1 MITYIILCYFNL
13 IGVYLGNRDMEAIIF
28 QTRFQTC
35 GELQEYIHR
44 VMKVAGIKVWVKYVI
59 HYILRMEP
67 NFGGHILVTK
77 TYKSVTELF
86 RGLAKF
92 TNVSRI
98 EIWRG
103 NYNQSNTDS
112 SDHALRRILN
122 GRRSTNPYLNRK
134 FRGKTV
140 QSKSNSENF
149 EVKETAVS
157 SQPISVSEGWN
168 HENESNFSDWDDLTT
183 TPAVV
188 ESRAVANKQNLA
200 PPKTK
205 NNTPRG
211 PTGKHNKIGYSFNGY
226 KSPTRER
233 RRNRHKPNVKN
244 SRGAHECG
252 CKKSAQM

>member
-1 MITYIILCYFNL
+1 
-13 IGVYLGNRDMEAIIF
+13 MEATIF

-35 GELQEYIHR
+35 DELQEYIHR

-103 NYNQSNTDS
+103 NYNQNNTDS

-122 GRRSTNPYLNRK
+122 GRRSTNPYFNRK

-157 SQPISVSEGWN
+157 NQPILVSKGWN
-168 HENESNFSDWDDLTT
+168 HENESNFSNWDDFTT

-233 RRNRHKPNVKN
+233 HRNRHKPNVKN

-252 CKKSAQM
+252 CKKSA

>member
-1 MITYIILCYFNL
+1 MITLIFLCYFNL
-13 IGVYLGNRDMEAIIF
+13 IGICLGSKNMEAIIF

-35 GELQEYIHR
+35 AELQGYIHR
-44 VMKVAGIKVWVKYVI
+44 VMKMAGIKVWVKYVM
-59 HYILRMEP
+59 HYSLPMDR
-67 NFGGHILVTK
+67 NFDGYVLVTK
-77 TYKSVTELF
+77 TYKNVTELF
-86 RGLAKF
+86 RGLTRVKNA
-92 TNVSRI
+92 SRI
-98 EIWRG
+98 ELWRG
-103 NYNQSNTDS
+103 NYGQNNTDS
-112 SDHALRRILN
+112 SDHVHRRNLN
-122 GRRSTNPYLNRK
+122 GRRSTNPYFNRK
-134 FRGKTV
+134 FKGNTV

-157 SQPISVSEGWN
+157 NQPIPISDSWN

-188 ESRAVANKQNLA
+188 ESRAVANKQKLA

-226 KSPTRER
+226 KSPTGER
-233 RRNRHKPNVKN
+233 RRNRHKPNVKS

-252 CKKSAQM
+252 CKKSA

>member
-13 IGVYLGNRDMEAIIF
+13 IGVYLGNKDMEAIIF

-77 TYKSVTELF
+77 TYKNVTELF

-103 NYNQSNTDS
+103 NYNQNNTDS

-122 GRRSTNPYLNRK
+122 GRRSTNPYFNRK

-168 HENESNFSDWDDLTT
+168 HENDSNFSNWDDFTT

-226 KSPTRER
+226 KSPTRDR
-233 RRNRHKPNVKN
+233 RRNKHKPNVKN

>member
-103 NYNQSNTDS
+103 NYNQNNTDS

-122 GRRSTNPYLNRK
+122 GRRSTNPYFNRK

-168 HENESNFSDWDDLTT
+168 HENESNFSNWDDFTT

-252 CKKSAQM
+252 CKKSA

>member
-13 IGVYLGNRDMEAIIF
+13 IGVYLGNKDMEAIIF

-122 GRRSTNPYLNRK
+122 GRRSTNPYFNRK

-157 SQPISVSEGWN
+157 NQPILVSKGWN
-168 HENESNFSDWDDLTT
+168 HENESNFSNWDDFTT

-244 SRGAHECG
+244 SRGAHKCG

>member
-1 MITYIILCYFNL
+1 
-13 IGVYLGNRDMEAIIF
+13 MEATIF

-35 GELQEYIHR
+35 DELQEYIHR

-59 HYILRMEP
+59 HYSLRMDP

-77 TYKSVTELF
+77 TYKTVDELF

-92 TNVSRI
+92 TTVSRI
-98 EIWRG
+98 ELWRG
-103 NYNQSNTDS
+103 NYNQNNADF
-112 SDHALRRILN
+112 SDHVPRRNLN
-122 GRRSTNPYLNRK
+122 GRRSTNPYFNRK
-134 FRGKTV
+134 FKGKTV
-140 QSKSNSENF
+140 QSKGNSENL
-149 EVKETAVS
+149 EVKGTAVS

-168 HENESNFSDWDDLTT
+168 HENESNFSGWDDFTT

-188 ESRAVANKQNLA
+188 ESRAVVNKQNLA

-252 CKKSAQM
+252 CKKSA

>member
-1 MITYIILCYFNL
+1 
-13 IGVYLGNRDMEAIIF
+13 MEATIF

-35 GELQEYIHR
+35 DELQEYIHR

-59 HYILRMEP
+59 HYSLRMDP

-77 TYKSVTELF
+77 TYKTVDELF

-98 EIWRG
+98 ELWRG
-103 NYNQSNTDS
+103 NYNQNNTDS

-122 GRRSTNPYLNRK
+122 GRRSTNPYFNRK
-134 FRGKTV
+134 FRGKMV
-140 QSKSNSENF
+140 QSKSNSENL
-149 EVKETAVS
+149 EVTGTAVNN
-157 SQPISVSEGWN
+157 QPISVSGGWN
-168 HENESNFSDWDDLTT
+168 HENDSNLSDWDDLTT

-188 ESRAVANKQNLA
+188 ESRAVANKQKLA

-226 KSPTRER
+226 KSPTGER
-233 RRNRHKPNVKN
+233 RRNRHKPNVKS

-252 CKKSAQM
+252 CKKSA

>member
-59 HYILRMEP
+59 HYILRMDP

-122 GRRSTNPYLNRK
+122 GRRSTNPYFNRK

-168 HENESNFSDWDDLTT
+168 HENESNFSNWDDFTT

-226 KSPTRER
+226 KSPTGER
-233 RRNRHKPNVKN
+233 RRNRHKPNVKS

-252 CKKSAQM
+252 CKKSA

>member
-103 NYNQSNTDS
+103 NYNQNNTDS

-122 GRRSTNPYLNRK
+122 GRRSTNPYFNRK
-134 FRGKTV
+134 FKGKTV

-157 SQPISVSEGWN
+157 NQPISVSESWN
-168 HENESNFSDWDDLTT
+168 HDNESNFSDWDDLTT

-188 ESRAVANKQNLA
+188 KSRAVANKPNLA

-211 PTGKHNKIGYSFNGY
+211 PTGKHNKIGYAFNGY
-226 KSPTRER
+226 KTPTGER
-233 RRNRHKPNVKN
+233 RRSRPKPKVKN

-252 CKKSAQM
+252 CKKSA

>member
-1 MITYIILCYFNL
+1 
-13 IGVYLGNRDMEAIIF
+13 MEATIF

-35 GELQEYIHR
+35 DELQEYIHR

-59 HYILRMEP
+59 QYSLRMDP

-77 TYKSVTELF
+77 TYKTVDELF
-86 RGLAKF
+86 RGLARFK
-92 TNVSRI
+92 NVSRI
-98 EIWRG
+98 ELWRG
-103 NYNQSNTDS
+103 NYNQNNADF
-112 SDHALRRILN
+112 SDHVPRRNLN
-122 GRRSTNPYLNRK
+122 GRRSTNPYFNRK
-134 FRGKTV
+134 FKGKTV

-157 SQPISVSEGWN
+157 NQPISVSGGWN
-168 HENESNFSDWDDLTT
+168 HENESNLSDWDDLTT

-188 ESRAVANKQNLA
+188 ESKVVVNKQKLA

-211 PTGKHNKIGYSFNGY
+211 PTGKQNKIGYSFNGY
-226 KSPTRER
+226 KSPTGER

-244 SRGAHECG
+244 SRGSHECG
-252 CKKSAQM
+252 CKKSA

>member
-1 MITYIILCYFNL
+1 
-13 IGVYLGNRDMEAIIF
+13 MEATIF

-35 GELQEYIHR
+35 DELQEYIHR

-59 HYILRMEP
+59 HYILRMDP

-77 TYKSVTELF
+77 TYKTVDELF

-92 TNVSRI
+92 TTVSRI
-98 EIWRG
+98 ELWRG
-103 NYNQSNTDS
+103 NYNQNNADF
-112 SDHALRRILN
+112 SDHVPRRNLN
-122 GRRSTNPYLNRK
+122 GRRSTNPYFNRK
-134 FRGKTV
+134 FKGKTV

-157 SQPISVSEGWN
+157 NQPISVSESWN
-168 HENESNFSDWDDLTT
+168 HDNESNFSDWDDLTT

-188 ESRAVANKQNLA
+188 ESRTVANKQKLA

-211 PTGKHNKIGYSFNGY
+211 PTGKQNKIGYSFNGY
-226 KSPTRER
+226 KSPTGER
-233 RRNRHKPNVKN
+233 RRNRHKPNVKS

-252 CKKSAQM
+252 CKKSA

>member
-1 MITYIILCYFNL
+1 MRTYIILCYFNL
-13 IGVYLGNRDMEAIIF
+13 IGVYLDNRDMEAIIF

-77 TYKSVTELF
+77 TYRSVTELF

-122 GRRSTNPYLNRK
+122 GRRSTNPYFNRK

-168 HENESNFSDWDDLTT
+168 HENDSNFSNWDDFTT

-200 PPKTK
+200 PPKTT